1 MITEEKRK
9 RGRQPLK
16 RPNACI
22 TLTINNEL
30 HERLAKY
37 AKEEERSISFITKKA
52 IEMYLESKGK

>member
-1 MITEEKRK
+1 MIEEKKK

-30 HERLAKY
+30 HKKISEY

-52 IEMYLESKGK
+52 IEMYLENKGK